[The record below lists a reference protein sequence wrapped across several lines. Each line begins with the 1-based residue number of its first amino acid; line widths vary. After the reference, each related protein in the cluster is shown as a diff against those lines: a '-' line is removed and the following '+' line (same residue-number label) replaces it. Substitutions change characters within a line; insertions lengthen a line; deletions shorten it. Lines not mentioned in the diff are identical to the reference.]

1 MRHSSSCS
9 SRVVLAVVVLAL
21 SLPVPS
27 AAQVAPRPKTAAR
40 NQALSARITAITNT
54 GENARAY
61 WGISIRD
68 LASGAALYERNADAL
83 FIPASNLKLIVST
96 TALHHLG
103 AAYRY
108 HTGLYATGD
117 VSGGVLRGDL
127 VIRGRGDPLISGRN
141 QTSRTAILEAWAD
154 SLRAHGIRHIAGRIV
169 ADQTYFEEQYIRP
182 DWESYDL
189 NWWYAAP
196 VAAIGFNDNSIDFRV
211 TPGTI
216 GAPAAITWEPKTSD
230 FTFINRT
237 RTTAAGTRYT
247 LDFDR
252 IAGTDTVYAFGEIPA
267 GAAMRTESFATRNPG
282 KYAAV
287 ALREALERRGIT
299 VDDPRP
305 RVVDQ
310 PDPSP
315 TANATLIFEHVSAP
329 LAQVLMPIL
338 QNSQNWIAEQL
349 LKTVAR
355 EVNGDGSWDTGLELE
370 RRFLI
375 DALHIDSMAFRLRD
389 ASGLSSGNLVTPHM
403 MSEIARYI
411 ANTPEMKEVYDAL
424 PVSAAL
430 TGSLHTRL
438 ADLPGR
444 VHAKT
449 GTIGNVDSLTGT
461 VTTDDG
467 RRIAFSIIVNNTG
480 QPAARIRESVDR
492 IVRIVA
498 KS

>member
-1 MRHSSSCS
+1 
-9 SRVVLAVVVLAL
+9 
-21 SLPVPS
+21 
-27 AAQVAPRPKTAAR
+27 
-40 NQALSARITAITNT
+40 
-54 GENARAY
+54 
-61 WGISIRD
+61 
-68 LASGAALYERNADAL
+68 
-83 FIPASNLKLIVST
+83 
-96 TALHHLG
+96 
-103 AAYRY
+103 
-108 HTGLYATGD
+108 
-117 VSGGVLRGDL
+117 
-127 VIRGRGDPLISGRN
+127 
-141 QTSRTAILEAWAD
+141 
-154 SLRAHGIRHIAGRIV
+154 
-169 ADQTYFEEQYIRP
+169 
-182 DWESYDL
+182 
-189 NWWYAAP
+189 
-196 VAAIGFNDNSIDFRV
+196 
-211 TPGTI
+211 
-216 GAPAAITWEPKTSD
+216 
-230 FTFINRT
+230 
-237 RTTAAGTRYT
+237 
-247 LDFDR
+247 
-252 IAGTDTVYAFGEIPA
+252 
-267 GAAMRTESFATRNPG
+267 MRTESFATRNPG

-389 ASGLSSGNLVTPHM
+389 ASGLSSGTLVTPHM